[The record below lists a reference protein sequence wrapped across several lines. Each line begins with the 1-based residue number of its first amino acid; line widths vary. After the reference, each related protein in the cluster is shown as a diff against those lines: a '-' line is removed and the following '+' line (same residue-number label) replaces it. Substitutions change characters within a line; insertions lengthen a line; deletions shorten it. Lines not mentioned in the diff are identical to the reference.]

1 MDYQRILFNL
11 HRKQLPTEVLK
22 IKADKYIEEGLLKF
36 HEAELSI
43 KTIEAERSK
52 QRMSNDACEDQ
63 QDDARTRGRLS
74 SQLTINEM
82 EELLKDRL
90 EKMKQTEDDSVS
102 DQYRVYKYITDELE
116 NSTKFLRI
124 MIQARRPSF

>member
-52 QRMSNDACEDQ
+52 QRMSNDGCDDK
-63 QDDARTRGRLS
+63 QDDSTSRGWLS
-74 SQLTINEM
+74 SQLTTNEM
-82 EELLKDRL
+82 EELLKDRV
-90 EKMKQTEDDSVS
+90 EKTKQTDDGNLSN
-102 DQYRVYKYITDELE
+102 Q
-116 NSTKFLRI
+116 
-124 MIQARRPSF
+124 QH